1 MNCNDLVQ
9 THYYRDIKVNAPT
22 PEQIAIEE
30 LQEDVARIDGDIT
43 RINGDITR
51 INGDITRINGDITRI
66 NGEISNTNTR
76 IDNLK
81 DRYILFIGD
90 SYAAE
95 TASYTGGTGA
105 SVGWPERAKDMIF
118 NLKGYYI
125 TAVGGA
131 GFGRD
136 GAQSVITILTNW
148 INSAEGQANKSK
160 ITDIVFG
167 FGYND
172 CYGMW
177 QSGNHEAYSQ
187 KCTNAMIACNNLIK
201 ANMPLAKPWLFSVGW
216 GSNPYIR
223 EVADKVYNYT
233 YPACEQIQWTYCQAH
248 PVMYIPNRYAD
259 DRVHPNDEGM
269 LRLGQ
274 YIANCLNG
282 GKADY
287 AVQIQGINPY
297 VSTDISTCGFFQAVS
312 SSEIQLMMTAN
323 LIYDGNSYTQQPDEK
338 VWIASLHNA
347 FTFGG
352 YNVAESGTPFSRF
365 QQPILLHTAGSKDSH
380 TPMLVSFVAFEAG
393 EKYGHMTYETAM
405 VITNTSGSAVDYTKI
420 ACDYGKL
427 SINPYWG

>member
-1 MNCNDLVQ
+1 MLNCNDLVQ
-9 THYYRDIKVNAPT
+9 THYYRDIEVNAPS
-22 PEQIAIEE
+22 PEQQAIEQ
-30 LQEDVARIDGDIT
+30 LQEDVTRIDGDIT
-43 RINGDITR
+43 RIDGDITR
-51 INGDITRINGDITRI
+51 T
-66 NGEISNTNTR
+66 NGEISDTNTR

-90 SYAAE
+90 SYAAQ

-105 SVGWPERAKDMIF
+105 SAGWPEKAKDMIF

-125 TAVGGA
+125 VSVGGS

-172 CYGMW
+172 CWGMW
-177 QSGNHEAYSQ
+177 KSNNATTYSE
-187 KCTNAMIACNNLIK
+187 KCTNAIVACNNLIK

-216 GSNPYIR
+216 GSNPYVR
-223 EVADKVYNYT
+223 EKADRVYNHVYAT
-233 YPACEQIQWTYCQAH
+233 REMVQWTYCQAH
-248 PVMYIPNRYAD
+248 PVMYIPAYYAD
-259 DRVHPNDEGM
+259 DRVHPNNLGM

-287 AVQIQGINPY
+287 IAPVEGISPY
-297 VSTDISTCGFFQAVS
+297 VTTDISTCGYYQTVS
-312 SSEIQLMMTAN
+312 SSEIQLMMNAQ
-323 LIYDGNSYTQQPDEK
+323 LIYDGKSHTQQPDEK
-338 VWIASLHNA
+338 VLIASLHNA

-352 YNVAESGTPFSRF
+352 STVASSGTPYSGF
-365 QQPILLHTAGSKDSH
+365 QQPILLHIAGSKDIH
-380 TPMLVSFVAFEAG
+380 TLMSISFVSTEAG
-393 EKYGHMTYETAM
+393 EKYGHMTYETRM
-405 VITNTSGSAVDYTKI
+405 VINNTSGSAVDYTKI
-420 ACDYGKL
+420 ACDRGKL

>member
-1 MNCNDLVQ
+1 MKCSDLIQ
-9 THYYRDIKVNAPT
+9 THYYRDIEVNAPS
-22 PEQIAIEE
+22 PEQQAIEQ
-30 LQEDVARIDGDIT
+30 LQEDVTRIDGDITRIDGDIT
-43 RINGDITR
+43 RING
-51 INGDITRINGDITRI
+51 
-66 NGEISNTNTR
+66 EISDTNTR

-90 SYAAE
+90 SYAAQ

-105 SVGWPERAKDMIF
+105 TAGWPEKAKDMIF

-125 TAVGGA
+125 VSVGGS

-136 GAQSVITILTNW
+136 GAQSVTTILTNW

-160 ITDIVFG
+160 ITDVVFG

-177 QSGNHEAYSQ
+177 KSGNDSAYIE
-187 KCTNAMIACNNLIK
+187 KCTNGIVACNNLIK

-216 GSNPYIR
+216 GSNPYVR
-223 EVADKVYNYT
+223 EKADRVYNHV
-233 YPACEQIQWTYCQAH
+233 YPTCEMVQWTYCQAH
-248 PVMYIPNRYAD
+248 PVMYIPAYYAD
-259 DRVHPNDEGM
+259 DRVHPNNLGM

-287 AVQIQGINPY
+287 IAPVEGISPY
-297 VSTDISTCGFFQAVS
+297 VTTDISTCGYYQTVS
-312 SSEIQLMMTAN
+312 SSEIQLMMNAQ
-323 LIYDGNSYTQQPDEK
+323 LIYDGNSRTQQPDEK
-338 VWIASLHNA
+338 VLIASLHNA

-352 YNVAESGTPFSRF
+352 STVASSGTPYSGF
-365 QQPILLHTAGSKDSH
+365 QQPILLHIAGSKDIHILMSI
-380 TPMLVSFVAFEAG
+380 SFVSTEAG
-393 EKYGHMTYETAM
+393 EKYGHMTYETRM
-405 VITNTSGSAVDYTKI
+405 VINNTSGSAVDYTKI
-420 ACDYGKL
+420 ACDRGKL

>member
-1 MNCNDLVQ
+1 MKCNDLVQ
-9 THYYRDIKVNAPT
+9 THYYRDIKVSAPS
-22 PEQIAIEE
+22 PERQAIKQ
-30 LQEDVARIDGDIT
+30 LQEDVTRIDGDITRIDGDITRIDGDIT
-43 RINGDITR
+43 RING
-51 INGDITRINGDITRI
+51 
-66 NGEISNTNTR
+66 EISDTNTR

-105 SVGWPERAKDMIF
+105 SVGWPEKAKDMIF

-125 TAVGGA
+125 VAVGGS

-136 GAQSVITILTNW
+136 GNLSVTTMLNNW
-148 INSAEGQANKSK
+148 INSEEGQTNKSK

-177 QSGNHEAYSQ
+177 QSGNDDTYSE
-187 KCTNAMIACNNLIK
+187 KCTNAIVACNNLIK

-216 GSNPYIR
+216 GSNPYVR
-223 EVADKVYNYT
+223 EKADKIYNHI
-233 YPACEQIQWTYCQAH
+233 YPACEMVQWTYCQAH
-248 PVMYIPNRYAD
+248 PVMYISAYYAD
-259 DRVHPNDEGM
+259 DRVHPNNEGM

-287 AVQIQGINPY
+287 ASLIKEITTNV
-297 VSTDISTCGFFQAVS
+297 STCGYYQTVS
-312 SSEIQLMMTAN
+312 SSEIQIMMNAN
-323 LIYDGNSYTQQPDEK
+323 LIYNDTFYTQQPDEK
-338 VWIASLHNA
+338 AWMGSLRNA

-352 YNVAESGTPFSRF
+352 YNVAESGLPCSGF
-365 QQPILLHTAGSKDSH
+365 QQPIFLHVAGSKDTH
-380 TPMLVSFVAFEAG
+380 VPMLISFVAIEVG
-393 EKYGHMTYETAM
+393 EKYGHMTYDTGIAL
-405 VITNTSGSAVDYTKI
+405 TNISGSVVDYRKI

>member
-1 MNCNDLVQ
+1 MLNCNDLVH
-9 THYYRDIKVNAPT
+9 THYYRDIKVNAPS
-22 PEQIAIEE
+22 PEQQAIEQ
-30 LQEDVARIDGDIT
+30 LQEDVTRIDGDIT
-43 RINGDITR
+43 RINS
-51 INGDITRINGDITRI
+51 
-66 NGEISNTNTR
+66 EISATNTR
-76 IDNLK
+76 IDNFK

-105 SVGWPERAKDMIF
+105 SAGWPERAKYMIF

-125 TAVGGA
+125 VAVGGS

-136 GAQSVITILTNW
+136 GNLSVTTMLNNW
-148 INSAEGQANKSK
+148 INSEEGQTNKSK

-172 CYGMW
+172 CYAMW
-177 QSGNHEAYSQ
+177 KSGNDDTYSE
-187 KCTNAMIACNNLIK
+187 KCTNAIVACNNLIK

-216 GSNPYIR
+216 GSNPYVR
-223 EVADKVYNYT
+223 EKADKIYNHI
-233 YPACEQIQWTYCQAH
+233 YPACEMVQWTYCQAH
-248 PVMYIPNRYAD
+248 PVMYISAYYAD
-259 DRVHPNDEGM
+259 DRVHPNNEGM

-287 AVQIQGINPY
+287 AALVKGII
-297 VSTDISTCGFFQAVS
+297 TDVSTCGYYQTVS

-323 LIYDGNSYTQQPDEK
+323 LIYNDTSYTQQPDEK
-338 VWIASLHNA
+338 AWMGSLHNA

-365 QQPILLHTAGSKDSH
+365 QQPILLHIAGSKDTH
-380 TPMLVSFVAFEAG
+380 VPMLISFVAIEAG
-393 EKYGHMTYETAM
+393 EKYGHMTYDTG
-405 VITNTSGSAVDYTKI
+405 ITLTNISGSAVDYTKI

>member
-1 MNCNDLVQ
+1 MLNCNDLVQ

-22 PEQIAIEE
+22 PEQLAIKQ
-30 LQEDVARIDGDIT
+30 LQDDVTRIDD
-43 RINGDITR
+43 DV
-51 INGDITRINGDITRI
+51 TRINGDITRI

-81 DRYILFIGD
+81 YRYILFIGD

-118 NLKGYYI
+118 NIKGYYI
-125 TAVGGA
+125 VAVGGS

-136 GAQSVITILTNW
+136 GAQSVITMLNNW

-187 KCTNAMIACNNLIK
+187 KCTNAMIDCNNLIK

-287 AVQIQGINPY
+287 ATQIQGINPY
-297 VSTDISTCGFFQAVS
+297 VTTDISTCGFFQAVS

-323 LIYDGNSYTQQPDEK
+323 LIYDGNSYTQQPDER

-352 YNVAESGTPFSRF
+352 YNVAQSGTPFSRF

-380 TPMLVSFVAFEAG
+380 TPMLVSFVAFETG

>member
-9 THYYRDIKVNAPT
+9 THYYRDIKVNAPS
-22 PEQIAIEE
+22 PEQQAIKQ
-30 LQEDVARIDGDIT
+30 LQEDVNRIDGDIT
-43 RINGDITR
+43 RIDGDITR
-51 INGDITRINGDITRI
+51 V
-66 NGEISNTNTR
+66 NGEISDTNTR
-76 IDNLK
+76 IDNFK

-90 SYAAE
+90 SYAAQ

-105 SVGWPERAKDMIF
+105 SAGWPEKAKDMIF

-125 TAVGGA
+125 VSVGGS

-136 GAQSVITILTNW
+136 GSQSVTTILTNW
-148 INSAEGQANKSK
+148 INSSEGQANKSK
-160 ITDIVFG
+160 ITDVVFG

-172 CYGMW
+172 CWGMW
-177 QSGNHEAYSQ
+177 KSSNANTYSE
-187 KCTNAMIACNNLIK
+187 KCTNAIVACNNLIK

-223 EVADKVYNYT
+223 EKADSIYNHVY
-233 YPACEQIQWTYCQAH
+233 PSCETVQWTYCQAH
-248 PVMYIPNRYAD
+248 PVMYIPAYYAD
-259 DRVHPNDEGM
+259 DRVHPNNKGM

-287 AVQIQGINPY
+287 AIPVEGIE
-297 VSTDISTCGFFQAVS
+297 TDISTCGYYQTVS
-312 SSEIQLMMTAN
+312 SSEIQLIMTAN
-323 LIYDGNSYTQQPDEK
+323 LIYDGNSKTQQPDER
-338 VWIASLHNA
+338 VLISSLHNA

-352 YNVAESGTPFSRF
+352 INAAGSGTPYSVF

-380 TPMLVSFVAFEAG
+380 TPMLISFVSTEAG
-393 EKYGHMTYETAM
+393 EKYGHMTYETRM
-405 VITNTSGSAVDYTKI
+405 VITNISGSAVDYRKI
-420 ACDYGKL
+420 ACDRGKL